1 MVSNAVIDKEVEE
14 LRKKGFSVARS
25 DTDKLAILTIRA
37 YPLPTGW
44 SKKATQLLLKLPAS
58 YPNGKPDMF
67 WTDEDL
73 LLADGGVPHK
83 GDVIEDIEGRNWRRF
98 SWHPKTWTPGRDN
111 IHTFL
116 AFIDRRLA
124 QLK

>member
-1 MVSNAVIDKEVEE
+1 MVNNAVIDKEVEE
-14 LRKKGFSVARS
+14 LRKKRFSVARS
-25 DTDKLAILTIRA
+25 DTDKLVILTISA
-37 YPLPTGW
+37 YPLPAGW

-83 GDVIEDIEGRNWRRF
+83 GDVIEDIEGRSWRRF

-111 IHTFL
+111 IHSFF